1 MGEFSAPLTQLLFIS
16 KINNFCSPDKAKR
29 SNLFVF
35 VCVCAHVWAKI
46 PFAGFVR
53 RFCAALRLLVRQYM
67 RRYCSCIVIGAAAAV
82 VDVGDHD
89 DHGDDDDG
97 DDDAVAAAAAAA
109 AAAADDNDDDND
121 DDDGGGFSSHNRIV
135 TRARA

>member
-1 MGEFSAPLTQLLFIS
+1 MGEFSTPLTHLLFIS
-16 KINNFCSPDKAKR
+16 KINICCSPDKAKR
-29 SNLFVF
+29 SNPFVF
-35 VCVCAHVWAKI
+35 VSVRPHVWAKI

-53 RFCAALRLLVRQYM
+53 RFRAALRLLVRQYM
-67 RRYCSCIVIGAAAAV
+67 RRYCLCTIIGAAAAD
-82 VDVGDHD
+82 DVGDHD
-89 DHGDDDDG
+89 DHGDDDGG

-109 AAAADDNDDDND
+109 DDND